1 MIRRP
6 PRSTLFPY
14 TTLFRSQHTGQDV
27 GAARRE
33 ARYLEL
39 AGVAAAGVA
48 AASRIRRGER
58 AGHGTCAVPVAG
70 RGVAETEARG
80 FQPGEYL
87 SLSRPA
93 RAPDVRPRREV
104 HQRLARGLR
113 DSVPAAAGTRSAA
126 GAGTKT
132 QPRTTAWAVQ
142 RATAEIAARAQPGP

>member
-1 MIRRP
+1 MTWNCEQVEGSLSDYVDR
-6 PRSTLFPY
+6 L
-14 TTLFRSQHTGQDV
+14 L
-27 GAARRE
+27 
-33 ARYLEL
+33 
-39 AGVAAAGVA
+39 
-48 AASRIRRGER
+48 
-58 AGHGTCAVPVAG
+58 
-70 RGVAETEARG
+70 GVAEHSG
-80 FQPGEYL
+80 FEPGEYL

-142 RATAEIAARAQPGP
+142 RATAEIAARGQPGP